1 MRSSKVYIAL
11 LHHPIYNKRMDIVTT
26 SITNLDLHDI
36 ARAART
42 YDADGFFVVHPAASQ
57 QKLVNDI
64 LAYWQEGY
72 GGQYNR
78 DRQEA
83 FRRLKLVSEL
93 RSAVDFIEGETGQ
106 KAYTIATDARTY
118 PNSIS
123 YRTLRQEI
131 QTQKGSYLLLF
142 GTGWGMTGEVMAS
155 CDYILAPV
163 SGAGDYN
170 HLAVRSAVSIIL
182 DRLLGESWFAD

>member
-1 MRSSKVYIAL
+1 MRPSKVFIAL

-42 YDADGFFVVHPAASQ
+42 YDTDGFFVVHPAASQ
-57 QKLVNDI
+57 QKLVREI

-83 FRRLKLVSEL
+83 FRRLKLVSDL
-93 RSAVDFIEGETGQ
+93 RSAVDFIERETGQ

-123 YRTLRQEI
+123 YRALREEMH
-131 QTQKGSYLLLF
+131 TQQGSYLLLF
-142 GTGWGMTGEVMAS
+142 GTGWGMTSEVMAG

-163 SGAGDYN
+163 NGAGDYN

-182 DRLLGESWFAD
+182 DRLLGEPWFVD